1 MINTLLETILLYMK
15 KWSIPIASVF
25 IMAVSILSACFST
38 KWWLI
43 SLMILSAVLAFIIA
57 LNEFKTIRKIER
69 KIDEV
74 RDKKSYV
81 ENETLHISR

>member
-1 MINTLLETILLYMK
+1 MK
-15 KWSIPIASVF
+15 KWFIISASVF
-25 IMAVSILSACFST
+25 IMAASILSACFST

-43 SLMILSAVLAFIIA
+43 LLLIMSAILAFILA